1 MGFILIFQSPGT
13 PESDLTT
20 QTPATEPFENQEKTE
35 PQHKLKEILL
45 IVSKDS
51 QNVDEDENDEKPC
64 TERADLSDIP
74 NILNQSITSQSD
86 LDVPSP
92 VGIFSSDKLQ
102 RDETNND
109 LSSQLLQ
116 NLAID
121 SIASEESVT
130 TMNES
135 EAIENA
141 LQDLIQTIPV
151 VQKFQKVL
159 FNKIFFASFQ
169 MQQVSKSRAQFV
181 VLFIL

>member
-1 MGFILIFQSPGT
+1 M
-13 PESDLTT
+13 
-20 QTPATEPFENQEKTE
+20 
-35 PQHKLKEILL
+35 
-45 IVSKDS
+45 
-51 QNVDEDENDEKPC
+51 
-64 TERADLSDIP
+64 
-74 NILNQSITSQSD
+74 NQSITSQSD

-159 FNKIFFASFQ
+159 FNKIFFVSFLTKYLL
-169 MQQVSKSRAQFV
+169 MKY
-181 VLFIL
+181 LFHDYYRIEI